1 MSISTRR
8 AFTERESA
16 SYRSA
21 QGYLVSASVFLET
34 TSCVGAGRGSGNH
47 KLGVRE
53 FVLIP
58 IEIAG
63 VAESKTRTAIA
74 VVFMV
79 LIPVLKYDSG
89 AMMTVLND
97 GGYEPGHSL
106 LQILTRLSF
115 MERKT

>member
-1 MSISTRR
+1 L
-8 AFTERESA
+8 A
-16 SYRSA
+16 
-21 QGYLVSASVFLET
+21 SASVFLET

>member
-16 SYRSA
+16 SHRSA
-21 QGYLVSASVFLET
+21 QGYLASASVFLET

-106 LQILTRLSF
+106 FLILICILF
-115 MERKT
+115 MERET

>member
-1 MSISTRR
+1 M
-8 AFTERESA
+8 
-16 SYRSA
+16 
-21 QGYLVSASVFLET
+21 
-34 TSCVGAGRGSGNH
+34 
-47 KLGVRE
+47 
-53 FVLIP
+53 LIP